1 MRAWD
6 GRREMDERRWTRG
19 ENRDLTSKGVLKGP
33 SCVEQEER
41 KDLGGEG
48 AGGRSISTFHSFRA
62 TRATSNHS
70 QKSNQSRQW
79 AFLAN
84 SKLPYPLLL
93 WAQHGTVCNTSKQ
106 PCLPYRVG
114 LWRRV
119 DLALQ
124 RGQWGKAKE
133 LPMRVEHLQPPRADT
148 VRVWDQTVCQNW
160 FSQRYPCVG
169 RNSGSSPFPID
180 TVRCR
185 KIDVMR

>member
-19 ENRDLTSKGVLKGP
+19 EKRDLTSKGVLKGP

-93 WAQHGTVCNTSKQ
+93 WAQHGTVCNTSTQ

-124 RGQWGKAKE
+124 RAMGEGKGAADASRASPASTCGHSVRLGSDCLSELVFAAVSLRRPQFGQ
-133 LPMRVEHLQPPRADT
+133 
-148 VRVWDQTVCQNW
+148 
-160 FSQRYPCVG
+160 FSV
-169 RNSGSSPFPID
+169 PID

-185 KIDVMR
+185 KST